1 MADVELPLTAH
12 LEELR
17 TRLMRALLAL
27 GIAFI
32 ACYPL
37 SGRLVALLT
46 APLLAAT
53 HGTES
58 GFQLIGTGVAEAFY
72 TRLKICVI
80 AAIFLALPVILY
92 QAWMF
97 VVPGLKD
104 TEARYAKSFV
114 AAGTFF
120 FLAGAWFCY
129 AVIFPVGFP
138 FFLSEYSD
146 IGITPAIRI
155 AEYLSFASRMVLAF
169 GVTFE
174 LPVAS
179 YFLARAGVITHRTL
193 IGYARYAV
201 VAIFI
206 AAAVLTPSPDAASQ
220 LLMAAPLLL
229 LYTLSIGIAYLAAQP
244 RASEETSEASDPAR

>member
-1 MADVELPLTAH
+1 MADLELPLTAH

-17 TRLMRALLAL
+17 SRLMRAVLAL
-27 GIAFI
+27 GVAFV
-32 ACYPL
+32 ACYPV
-37 SGRLVALLT
+37 SGRLVTLLT
-46 APLLAAT
+46 APLMHAT
-53 HGTES
+53 SGSET

-72 TRLKICVI
+72 TRLKICVM

-97 VVPGLKD
+97 VVPGLKE

-120 FLAGAWFCY
+120 FFAGAWFCY

-138 FFLSEYSD
+138 FFLSEYTD

-155 AEYLSFASRMVLAF
+155 GEYLSFASRMVLAF
-169 GVTFE
+169 GLTFE

-179 YFLARAGVITHRTL
+179 YFLARAGVITHHTL
-193 IGYARYAV
+193 IRYARYSV
-201 VAIFI
+201 VIIFI

-220 LLMAAPLLL
+220 ILMAGPLLL
-229 LYTLSIGIAYLAAQP
+229 LYALSIGIAYFAEQP
-244 RASEETSEASDPAR
+244 RAAAEAPDAAG